1 MQLLKKSLKIIY
13 FPFMFCLNVSSLP
26 PTTNKDQNWNFET
39 TRNDAGQEAKEVEL
53 AGDSL

>member
-1 MQLLKKSLKIIY
+1 
-13 FPFMFCLNVSSLP
+13 MFCLNVSSLP